1 MSNLTTVISDEGYLG
16 DELACYLQ
24 SEVLEIELPTI
35 QALVTSYNG
44 QYKAQKYDYQLP
56 LGQLQLLNLSI
67 YLPEDIVAGHIE
79 NVRKTAI
86 ESISAWRN
94 DYLTRYKDKI
104 EATTYAAVFDIQ
116 FRNIYQNTSKRVKNN
131 LISNAF
137 IDSLSSEIHA
147 SELPLQ
153 LFGWHDWQLI
163 LRALHT
169 PCELWRFLQYR
180 LGQWQ
185 HTDNSRID
193 SLKSEEAMIA
203 DFLNNPAV
211 FAQAIAIDNA
221 LIKYKMQD
229 KPNSALIAMALA
241 QKSQSTTSQMYQ
253 QRMAQ
258 AAVLWSQMISQ
269 MLKRYSDNG
278 QKKNMQDFSAI
289 NLAYWQQQILD
300 ESLFSR
306 HELIGTLYK
315 HPKQQQQLREQGY
328 VVHHHSYESLGRHYM
343 LIFYGQDVK
352 GQHSKQTIQPNLA
365 KIALDVA
372 TRLPI
377 AELHHVIVLGID
389 FIDEAN
395 ETFIDIDLWI
405 QPVAAMSQRERQLT
419 KQIQQLQQQ
428 NLNR

>member
-1 MSNLTTVISDEGYLG
+1 MSNLTRVRSDKSYLG

-24 SEVLEIELPTI
+24 SEVSTLVLPDL
-35 QALVTSYNG
+35 QALVTGYNG
-44 QYKAQKYDYQLP
+44 QYKAQKFDYQLP
-56 LGQLQLLNLSI
+56 LGRLQLVELVV

-86 ESISAWRN
+86 ESIAAWQN
-94 DYLTRYKDKI
+94 LYLTKHKDNVD
-104 EATTYAAVFDIQ
+104 ATMYVVAFDIQ
-116 FRNIYQNTSKRVKNN
+116 FKSAYQNIKER
-131 LISNAF
+131 LQHEF
-137 IDSLSSEIHA
+137 RDGLSSEIHA
-147 SELPLQ
+147 SEPPLQ
-153 LFGWHDWQLI
+153 LFGWHDWQWI
-163 LRALHT
+163 LKALHT

-180 LGQWQ
+180 LSQWQ

-203 DFLNNPAV
+203 DFLNDPAV

-241 QKSQSTTSQMYQ
+241 QKSHSTTGQMYQ
-253 QRMAQ
+253 QHMAQ

-269 MLKRYSDNG
+269 MLKRYSDDV
-278 QKKNMQDFSAI
+278 QKNNETQSSVID
-289 NLAYWQQQILD
+289 LAYWQQQIAD

-306 HELIGTLYK
+306 HELIRTLYK
-315 HPKQQQQLREQGY
+315 HSKQQQQLREQGY
-328 VVHHHSYESLGRHYM
+328 VVHQHSYESLGRHYV
-343 LIFYGQDVK
+343 LIFYGQDAK
-352 GQHSKQTIQPNLA
+352 GQHSKRAIQPNLA

-389 FIDEAN
+389 FIEEAN
-395 ETFIDIDLWI
+395 DTFIDIDLWI

-419 KQIQQLQQQ
+419 KKIQQLQQQ

>member
-1 MSNLTTVISDEGYLG
+1 MSNLTRVRSDKSYLG

-24 SEVLEIELPTI
+24 SEVSTLVLPDL
-35 QALVTSYNG
+35 QALVTGYNG
-44 QYKAQKYDYQLP
+44 QYKAQKFDYQLP
-56 LGQLQLLNLSI
+56 LGRLQLVELVV
-67 YLPEDIVAGHIE
+67 YLPKDIVARHIK

-86 ESISAWRN
+86 ESLAAWQN
-94 DYLTRYKDKI
+94 LYLTKHKDNVD
-104 EATTYAAVFDIQ
+104 ATMYVVAFDIQ
-116 FRNIYQNTSKRVKNN
+116 FKSAYQNIKER
-131 LISNAF
+131 LQHEF
-137 IDSLSSEIHA
+137 RDGLSSEIHA
-147 SELPLQ
+147 SEPPLQ
-153 LFGWHDWQLI
+153 LFGWHDWQWI
-163 LRALHT
+163 LKALHT

-180 LGQWQ
+180 LSKWQ
-185 HTDNSRID
+185 HADNSRID

-203 DFLNNPAV
+203 DFLNDPAI

-241 QKSQSTTSQMYQ
+241 QKSQSTTGQMYQ
-253 QRMAQ
+253 QHMAQ

-269 MLKRYSDNG
+269 MLKRYSDDV
-278 QKKNMQDFSAI
+278 QKNNETQSSVIAP
-289 NLAYWQQQILD
+289 AYWQQQIAD

-306 HELIGTLYK
+306 HELIRTLYK
-315 HPKQQQQLREQGY
+315 HSKQQQQLRELGY
-328 VVHHHSYESLGRHYM
+328 VVHQHSYESLGRHYV
-343 LIFYGQDVK
+343 LIFYGQDAK
-352 GQHSKQTIQPNLA
+352 GQHSKRAIQPNLA

-389 FIDEAN
+389 FIEEAN
-395 ETFIDIDLWI
+395 DTFIDIDLWI

-419 KQIQQLQQQ
+419 KKIQQLQQQ

>member
-1 MSNLTTVISDEGYLG
+1 VRSDKSYLG

-24 SEVLEIELPTI
+24 SEVSTLVLPDL
-35 QALVTSYNG
+35 QALATGYNG
-44 QYKAQKYDYQLP
+44 QYKAQKFDYQLP
-56 LGQLQLLNLSI
+56 LGRLQLIELVV
-67 YLPEDIVAGHIE
+67 YLPKDIVAGYFE

-86 ESISAWRN
+86 ESLAAWQN
-94 DYLTRYKDKI
+94 HYLTKHKDNVD
-104 EATTYAAVFDIQ
+104 ATMYVVVFDIQ
-116 FRNIYQNTSKRVKNN
+116 FKSAYQNTKER
-131 LISNAF
+131 LQHEF
-137 IDSLSSEIHA
+137 RDGLSSEIHA
-147 SELPLQ
+147 SEPPLQ

-180 LGQWQ
+180 LEQTQ
-185 HTDNSRID
+185 YSASSHVSN
-193 SLKSEEAMIA
+193 LKTEELMING
-203 DFLNNPAV
+203 FLNDPAV

-241 QKSQSTTSQMYQ
+241 QKSHSTTDQMYQ
-253 QRMAQ
+253 QHMAQ
-258 AAVLWSQMISQ
+258 ASVLWSQMISQ

-278 QKKNMQDFSAI
+278 QKKNKQDFSAI

-328 VVHHHSYESLGRHYM
+328 VVHQHSYESLGRHYM

-352 GQHSKQTIQPNLA
+352 GQHSKQTMQPNLA

-389 FIDEAN
+389 FIEEAN
-395 ETFIDIDLWI
+395 DTFIDIDLWI